1 MARIKALDKKDV
13 SDEVR
18 LIFSEIENI
27 FGMVPNLFKTSA
39 HFPQLLKAN
48 WDKVK
53 AVMMGGNLSRKIKET
68 IAVLVSKDNS
78 CQYCVGA
85 HTMSLNA
92 IGVTDKELENIH
104 NMDLA
109 EAGFNEKEV
118 ALIFFVQKA
127 NSNPNRIPDSDFQKL
142 INLGATESEIVEAL
156 GVMEL
161 FTAFNKF
168 VDSLEVAMDF

>member
-1 MARIKALDKKDV
+1 MARIRALDKNDV

-18 LIFSEIENI
+18 IIFTEIESA

-39 HFPQLLKAN
+39 HFPPLLKAN

-53 AVMMGGNLSRKIKET
+53 AIMMGGNLSRKVKET

-85 HTMSLNA
+85 HSMSLKA
-92 IGVTDKELENIH
+92 IGVTDKTLEHIH

-109 EAGFNEKEV
+109 KAGFSEKEI
-118 ALIFFVQKA
+118 ALILFAQKA
-127 NSNPNRIPDSDFQKL
+127 NKNPHRIPDWDFQKL

-168 VDSLEVAMDF
+168 IDSLEVALDF

>member
-1 MARIKALDKKDV
+1 MARIRALDEKDI

-18 LIFSEIENI
+18 LIFSEIESA

-39 HFPQLLKAN
+39 HFPPLLKAN

-53 AVMMGGNLSRKIKET
+53 AVMMGGNLSRKVKET
-68 IAVLVSKDNS
+68 IAVVVSKDNS

-85 HTMSLNA
+85 HSMALKT
-92 IGVTDKELENIH
+92 IGVTDKALEEIH

-109 EAGFNEKEV
+109 EAGFNEKEI
-118 ALIFFVQKA
+118 ALILFAQKA

-142 INLGATESEIVEAL
+142 INLGATETEIVEAL

-168 VDSLEVAMDF
+168 IDSLEVALDL